1 MAGARALARWVRC
14 GAGNRSK
21 KTPNRVGAPWGRLA
35 SHEGRPGRSKP
46 RYSIW
51 GWGGQ
56 LRPTGVRLRWL
67 GRAHSPGGYGASSAG
82 NRSKKTPNRVGA
94 PWGRLASHEGR
105 PGRSKPRYSIWGWG
119 GQLRPTGVRLR
130 WLGRAHSPGGYGASS
145 AGNRSKKT
153 PNRVG
158 ELQGRLVNWPA
169 KEAAPVA
176 PRC

>member
-1 MAGARALARWVRC
+1 MAGARALAGWVRC
-14 GAGNRSK
+14 GEGNRSK
-21 KTPNRVGAPWGRLA
+21 KTPNRVGELWGRLA
-35 SHEGRPGRSKP
+35 CHEGRPSRSKP

-67 GRAHSPGGYGASSAG
+67 GRAHSPGGYGAASAG
-82 NRSKKTPNRVGA
+82 NRSKKT
-94 PWGRLASHEGR
+94 S
-105 PGRSKPRYSIWGWG
+105 
-119 GQLRPTGVRLR
+119 
-130 WLGRAHSPGGYGASS
+130 
-145 AGNRSKKT
+145 
-153 PNRVG
+153 NRVG